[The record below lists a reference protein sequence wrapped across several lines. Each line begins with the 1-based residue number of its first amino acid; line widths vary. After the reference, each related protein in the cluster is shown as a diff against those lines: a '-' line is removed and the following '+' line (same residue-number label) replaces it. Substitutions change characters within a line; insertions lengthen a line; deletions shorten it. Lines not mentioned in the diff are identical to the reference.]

1 MVGLDGANTK
11 GRIVTLKAR
20 CVWTDGNVPFDSYA
34 EGHENKRTI
43 FCTFVHDYFTHCF
56 DTRLK
61 YGMNQN

>member
-11 GRIVTLKAR
+11 GRTVTLKAR

-43 FCTFVHDYFTHCF
+43 FFAHLYMTISHIV
-56 DTRLK
+56 LIL
-61 YGMNQN
+61 G

>member
-11 GRIVTLKAR
+11 GRTVTLKAR

-43 FCTFVHDYFTHCF
+43 FLHICT
-56 DTRLK
+56 
-61 YGMNQN
+61 